1 MNVVCLNLQN
11 YDAKNF
17 YFFDSK
23 PNHIIDGTF
32 SKIMYTDKSFTM
44 NGLYIYIPLKIT
56 STQKIDNNKYNIF
69 IDIDENILN
78 LLKRMEIELLY
89 SYSYTKQIKKE
100 CDNGLFRQLIQKKIR
115 IYESFNRNI
124 QDSYFLL
131 KISGVWESETKY
143 GITHKFLE
151 AKII

>member
-56 STQKIDNNKYNIF
+56 STQKIDNNKSGICHHMIFETKYINQLFTLVEEKHNDLFYNIF
-69 IDIDENILN
+69 LKSVLLN
-78 LLKRMEIELLY
+78 PNSLSCLEIVEV
-89 SYSYTKQIKKE
+89 SEK
-100 CDNGLFRQLIQKKIR
+100 
-115 IYESFNRNI
+115 FNLHP
-124 QDSYFLL
+124 S
-131 KISGVWESETKY
+131 V
-143 GITHKFLE
+143 
-151 AKII
+151 